1 MDPVFQP
8 TISPIHDSAILV
20 VEPQTV
26 LHCSFSVTNLPK
38 IAKMTMG
45 YDGIQ

>member
-8 TISPIHDSAILV
+8 PISPIHDSAILV
-20 VEPQTV
+20 VEPLGFV
-26 LHCSFSVTNLPK
+26 LANGVTNLPK